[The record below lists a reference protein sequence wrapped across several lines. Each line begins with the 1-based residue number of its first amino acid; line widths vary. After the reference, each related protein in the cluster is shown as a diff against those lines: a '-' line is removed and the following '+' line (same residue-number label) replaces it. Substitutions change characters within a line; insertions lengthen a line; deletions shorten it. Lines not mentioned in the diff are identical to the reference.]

1 VPDEVCVVTEQRC
14 YIPSILLKI
23 RPHFRGRALA
33 VAPAIEDL
41 QSPAIPERSLLVPH
55 QGTVEDGAVYQ
66 DHARAKAPN
75 HHFEGC

>member
-14 YIPSILLKI
+14 YIPSILFKI

-41 QSPAIPERSLLVPH
+41 QSPAFAERSLLLPR
-55 QGTVEDGAVYQ
+55 QRTVENAAVYQ